1 METSMNLNLI
11 HNVIN
16 ILIAALGAILISSG
30 CVATATG
37 ALDCTA
43 SWIPPQIAM
52 IAITALSI
60 LKVLMNVFRDGLTGL
75 WKVQPPVVK

>member
-1 METSMNLNLI
+1 MNLNLI

-16 ILIAALGAILISSG
+16 LLIAGLGAILISSG

-43 SWIPPQIAM
+43 SWIPPQLTM
-52 IAITALSI
+52 IAITGLSV
-60 LKVLMNVFRDGLTGL
+60 LKVVMNVFRDGFTGL
-75 WKVQPPVVK
+75 WKMQPPVVK